1 MSVALLIITHA
12 PFGSATVE
20 VTTGTLGSLPLP
32 TRVMDIPRDC
42 DPEREKQRAQ
52 ALIDE
57 LDQGDGVLLLTD
69 LYGATPSNIASSLMD
84 GEHQLTLVSGL
95 NLAMLLRVMNYAE
108 DALPELA
115 EKALSGG
122 HGGIFVHP
130 PLAQQESLDHA

>member
-12 PFGSATVE
+12 PFGSATLAA
-20 VTTGTLGSLPLP
+20 TSGTLGSLPLP

-42 DPEREKQRAQ
+42 DPESEKQRAL
-52 ALIDE
+52 ALLNE

-69 LYGATPSNIASSLMD
+69 LYGATPSNIACSLMG
-84 GEHQLTLVSGL
+84 GEHQLMLVSGL

-108 DALPELA
+108 GALPELA

-122 HGGIFVHP
+122 HSGIFIHP
-130 PLAQQESLDHA
+130 PLAQPEPLDHA

>member
-12 PFGSATVE
+12 PFGSATLE
-20 VTTGTLGSLPLP
+20 ATTGTLGSLPLP

-42 DPEREKQRAQ
+42 DPESEKQRAL
-52 ALIDE
+52 ALVNE

-69 LYGATPSNIASSLMD
+69 LYGATPSNIACSLMG

-95 NLAMLLRVMNYAE
+95 NLAMIIRVMNYASE
-108 DALPELA
+108 NLQKLA
-115 EKALSGG
+115 EIAVSGG
-122 HGGIFVHP
+122 HSGIFVHP